1 MLACEGETEASAWLQ
16 HAYSTSA
23 KVLKGIWALVWR
35 LQAAGLCSRA
45 HMVVDM
51 EESDL
56 PIVFL
61 EDHDEGVDEFVGLQA
76 AAYH

>member
-1 MLACEGETEASAWLQ
+1 MFAE
-16 HAYSTSA
+16 
-23 KVLKGIWALVWR
+23 VLKGIWTLVWR
-35 LQAAGLCSRA
+35 LQAAGMGLCSGA

-76 AAYH
+76 AAHR